1 MPQPAH
7 TIQMIPS
14 SQKNAP
20 IFNATMLKFGA
31 PQTIIRQYDHWT
43 VLLRPQQL
51 TLGSLILAAHDPARA
66 FSQLSPESFTELH
79 EVTSQLEAALAR
91 AFHYD
96 KLNYLMLMMIDPDVH
111 FHVLPRYSETR
122 TFEGTEFSDS
132 GWPGAP
138 DLGQYAVNPEINRR
152 IIDRIVSCWS

>member
-1 MPQPAH
+1 
-7 TIQMIPS
+7 MIPS
-14 SQKNAP
+14 SQENASA
-20 IFNATMLKFGA
+20 FNATMLKFGA
-31 PQTIIRQYDHWT
+31 PQTIIRRYHHWSI
-43 VLLRPQQL
+43 LLRPQQL
-51 TLGSLILAAHDPARA
+51 TLGSLILAAHEPARA

-79 EVTSQLEAALAR
+79 VVTSQLEAALAK

-122 TFEGTEFSDS
+122 NFDGTEFFDS

-138 DLGQYAVNPEINRR
+138 DLTRQYTVNPEINGH
-152 IIDRIVSCWS
+152 IIEHIASCWPEQ